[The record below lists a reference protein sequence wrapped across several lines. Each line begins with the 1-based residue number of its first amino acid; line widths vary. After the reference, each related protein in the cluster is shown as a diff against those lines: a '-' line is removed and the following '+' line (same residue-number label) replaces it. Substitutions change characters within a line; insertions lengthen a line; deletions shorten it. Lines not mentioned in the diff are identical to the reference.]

1 MGFELSFVWNQQ
13 LARAVWVP
21 AKSSTANQE
30 ELPLLGG
37 YHTRSV
43 RGLKPKA
50 KTTSF
55 KRHFETVH
63 LG

>member
-1 MGFELSFVWNQQ
+1 MGFELLFVWNQQ
-13 LARAVWVP
+13 LAEVIQAP
-21 AKSSTANQE
+21 AKSSAATLE

-50 KTTSF
+50 
-55 KRHFETVH
+55 
-63 LG
+63 